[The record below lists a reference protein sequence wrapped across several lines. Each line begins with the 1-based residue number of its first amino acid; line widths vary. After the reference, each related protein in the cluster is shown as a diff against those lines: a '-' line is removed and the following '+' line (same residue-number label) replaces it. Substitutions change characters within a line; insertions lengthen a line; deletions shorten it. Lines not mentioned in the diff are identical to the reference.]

1 MNEIVIEGNK
11 GKKFVIDLSDYLQR
25 RYELVRELK
34 LSESPKEDI
43 CAKYGHCMQK
53 ADKSGCE
60 CDGSRSRRFR
70 GIG

>member
-11 GKKFVIDLSDYLQR
+11 GKKFVIDLSDSLQR

-43 CAKYGHCMQK
+43 CAK
-53 ADKSGCE
+53 
-60 CDGSRSRRFR
+60 
-70 GIG
+70 